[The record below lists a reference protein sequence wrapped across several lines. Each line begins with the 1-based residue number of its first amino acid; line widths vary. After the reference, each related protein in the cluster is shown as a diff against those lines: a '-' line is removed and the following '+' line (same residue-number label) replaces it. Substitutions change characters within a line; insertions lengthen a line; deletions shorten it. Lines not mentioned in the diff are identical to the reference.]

1 MLVVIFRRFIK
12 FLENV
17 LKEKNIFLNAQPLNL
32 FLCVLSY
39 LDRFSFQHTAPSIIS
54 FAKFTPKF
62 RHTLRGLTKSQS
74 VKPICIV
81 LHPPPFFFLFS
92 FVDPPSLSHTSDI
105 FGSLVSHR
113 SSCPFT
119 WRLEDI
125 NIHARVFLLIYFRF
139 FCQAESSSLIA
150 PQRLMMMMMGSY
162 KRWEISL
169 RKSLQFKRN
178 KKPVECWSHFFLLFP

>member
-1 MLVVIFRRFIK
+1 
-12 FLENV
+12 
-17 LKEKNIFLNAQPLNL
+17 
-32 FLCVLSY
+32 
-39 LDRFSFQHTAPSIIS
+39 
-54 FAKFTPKF
+54 
-62 RHTLRGLTKSQS
+62 
-74 VKPICIV
+74 
-81 LHPPPFFFLFS
+81 
-92 FVDPPSLSHTSDI
+92 
-105 FGSLVSHR
+105 LVSHR

-125 NIHARVFLLIYFRF
+125 NIHARVFLLIYFWF